1 MCVDGKKILRLDL
14 ENIGMENTYIFRK
27 IKKEEIPQM
36 FHLVQERIKWMDKNG
51 IRQWYVTN
59 YAEVFPQSRKTLFS
73 ARFSRR

>member
-51 IRQWYVTN
+51 IRQWNVTN
-59 YAEVFPQSRKTLFS
+59 YAEVFLQSRKTLFS

>member
-51 IRQWYVTN
+51 IR
-59 YAEVFPQSRKTLFS
+59 
-73 ARFSRR
+73 